1 MTNVLFDKAFIKQ
14 ETTDAPLWPRFV
26 AWSLDLAV
34 EIAVPYL
41 VAVTGYV
48 AVQGLRNLV
57 GQQPFNAVDSFSDAL
72 FPKSLWGALQQIDKT
87 GSGPLDPNLLFG
99 VLSTTL
105 SEFIYILPATLVLW
119 AVFFIMNRLMLP
131 ALTGKTLGKQLMGI
145 KIVTLKG
152 ETPSFP
158 ALFLRHGP
166 GQWASL
172 FFFLGYVFAL
182 VSPERRTWHDYIA
195 GTRVVEDETFTPLFQ
210 RDGTISSTLVHLE
223 AFVLAIFLTYFLKL
237 LVLWLRILG
246 IAVPAF
252 LLPEAPPPPNPIEFT
267 LVDAPPSKITPPK
280 QTKRFSS
287 TNSVAGGKP
296 KPKQPVAAGSPAP
309 RKVEKVAPTPPKPVA
324 VQPKPAS
331 TPKPI
336 AKAAPQ
342 PAAPAKAPIPDNV
355 VTTPDPSSVT
365 VAPKRQT
372 RTTTSENLGE
382 LASTQPTPPTPPTR
396 QSRSSTALGGPLTL
410 GTSKTGTGPGGR
422 GNSPLFNPDR
432 AGDGQ
437 DVDTSADVDFGP
449 YMGKFQA
456 RVKRNWFP
464 PEQNNSRRT
473 VLTFDISR
481 DGRITRLKV
490 SRTSGNANA
499 DQAAL
504 DAIQRS
510 QPFAPLPDSY
520 RGNKITITFTF
531 DLDVFNAN
539 YQERG
544 F

>member
-1 MTNVLFDKAFIKQ
+1 MTNVLFDQAFIKQ
-14 ETTDAPLWPRFV
+14 KTTDAPLWPRFV
-26 AWSLDLAV
+26 AWGLDLAV

-48 AVQGLRNLV
+48 AVQGVRNLF
-57 GQQPFNAVDSFSDAL
+57 GQQPFNPVDSFSDAL

-87 GSGPLDPNLLFG
+87 GSGPLDPNILFG
-99 VLSTTL
+99 MLATTV

-119 AVFFIMNRLMLP
+119 VVFFTMNRLMLP

-152 ETPSFP
+152 ESPSFP
-158 ALFLRHGP
+158 TLFLRHGP

-172 FFFLGYVFAL
+172 FFFLGYIFAL
-182 VSPERRTWHDYIA
+182 ISPERRAWHDYLA

-252 LLPEAPPPPNPIEFT
+252 LLPEVPPQPNPIEFT
-267 LVDAPPSKITPPK
+267 LVDAPPSKIAPSK
-280 QTKRFSS
+280 QPKRFS
-287 TNSVAGGKP
+287 TNASVAGGKP

-309 RKVEKVAPTPPKPVA
+309 RKVEKVVPTPPKPVA
-324 VQPKPAS
+324 VRPN
-331 TPKPI
+331 TPT
-336 AKAAPQ
+336 KAASSPTK
-342 PAAPAKAPIPDNV
+342 AALPPTQAPIPDNV

-382 LASTQPTPPTPPTR
+382 LASSEPTPPSPPTR
-396 QSRSSTALGGPLTL
+396 QSRSSTSLGGPLTL
-410 GTSKTGTGPGGR
+410 GTPKTGTGPGGR

-432 AGDGQ
+432 AGGGQ
-437 DVDTSADVDFGP
+437 DVDSSADVDFGP
-449 YMGKFQA
+449 YMSKFQA

-490 SRTSGNANA
+490 ARTSGNANA

-510 QPFAPLPDSY
+510 QPFAPLPDNY